1 MDSSNYSVMTLQ
13 TQTTLER
20 AFELARTGKC
30 RTVTE
35 VRLKLR
41 SEGFDVDQITGPQ
54 LLKQLNRILGASQT
68 DEDTSPASEKSSPA

>member
-1 MDSSNYSVMTLQ
+1 MMVMTIQ
-13 TQTTLER
+13 TQSTLER
-20 AFELARTGKC
+20 AFELAGTGKF

-54 LLKQLNRILGASQT
+54 LLKQLNRILGASQPP
-68 DEDTSPASEKSSPA
+68 EAVSPNSAESQDA

>member
-1 MDSSNYSVMTLQ
+1 MVMTLQ

-54 LLKQLNRILGASQT
+54 LLKQINRILGASQPDAVT
-68 DEDTSPASEKSSPA
+68 DTDSAPEKAPPA